1 MWKLLLV
8 LSVSCACSLT
18 TGVLEESFVRTSKA
32 TDGTTV
38 QTMSDGKVIVT
49 AFVDQKGE
57 LIDCNVLRDNSTA
70 AKELFKEAVNAERNE
85 KTEFKMVE
93 FDVRKL
99 GRICQKFR
107 RDTLLKRPAE
117 LTVEDKKIRER
128 ISLDKA
134 VDGTRWCTRQ
144 GRKPSFQNLGEKNIL
159 DQCCMN
165 LQKCDTSVPGF
176 THSNE
181 FFNHL
186 PWPLPGCDCVNVFR
200 ECTRQEGTEEAV
212 RFSQQLLQSLGQSC
226 VRWEMKDECA
236 EYSKWLDRCTRW
248 EKQNTPVISKVS
260 IQ

>member
-8 LSVSCACSLT
+8 LSISCTCSLT
-18 TGVLEESFVRTSKA
+18 KGVIEESFVRTSRA

-49 AFVDQKGE
+49 AIVNQKGE
-57 LIDCNVLRDNSTA
+57 LIDCNVLRENATA

-99 GRICQKFR
+99 GRICRKFK
-107 RDTLLKRPAE
+107 RDMLLKRPTE
-117 LTVEDKKIRER
+117 LTEEDKKIRDR

-134 VDGTRWCTRQ
+134 VDG
-144 GRKPSFQNLGEKNIL
+144 
-159 DQCCMN
+159 
-165 LQKCDTSVPGF
+165 F
-176 THSNE
+176 THKNR

-186 PWPLPGCDCVNVFR
+186 PWPVPGCDCVNVFQ
-200 ECTRQEGTEEAV
+200 ECLKQEGSEEAV
-212 RFSQQLLQSLGQSC
+212 HFSQRLLKSLAHSC
-226 VRWEMKDECA
+226 VRWEVKDDCI

-248 EKQNTPVISKVS
+248 EKRNTPVISKVFV
-260 IQ
+260 Q